1 MVILYS
7 RSFSR
12 VELERYVGEISQ
24 IGGLTPLELAD
35 GHSKGVRCILLRTG
49 VLSAL
54 VVVDRGL
61 DVANLEYKGTPLAW
75 MSPTGITAPAFYEPE
90 GLGWLRGFFGGLLTT
105 CGLTYFGRPTVDE
118 GEQLGLHGRA
128 SYIPAK
134 LHLCRGR
141 WAGDSCVLEIEGE
154 VRESKVFEPNI
165 SLYRRIE
172 AELGGSRIVFRDHVR
187 NNGWYRQ
194 PFMIL
199 YHFNLGF
206 PLLSR
211 ESKLVTTSRLVV
223 PRDSDAAEGAENYDR
238 FEEPTRG
245 YREKVYFHDLVPDQ
259 EGYAYAALLNYSLAG
274 GLGVVIRFKRKPLNR
289 LVEWKMM
296 GEGTYVLG
304 IEPANGLVLGRDFE
318 RRVGTLKYL
327 EPQEEQSIE
336 IELKVVEGVEELRRV
351 EERIIEIRGPKRA
364 TILSDVETFVR
375 EARE

>member
-12 VELERYVGEISQ
+12 AELERYVGEISQ

-128 SYIPAK
+128 SYIPAR

-141 WAGDSCVLEIEGE
+141 WAGDSYVLEIEGE

-165 SLYRRIE
+165 SLST
-172 AELGGSRIVFRDHVR
+172 GGSRRS
-187 NNGWYRQ
+187 
-194 PFMIL
+194 
-199 YHFNLGF
+199 LG
-206 PLLSR
+206 
-211 ESKLVTTSRLVV
+211 E
-223 PRDSDAAEGAENYDR
+223 AE
-238 FEEPTRG
+238 
-245 YREKVYFHDLVPDQ
+245 
-259 EGYAYAALLNYSLAG
+259 
-274 GLGVVIRFKRKPLNR
+274 
-289 LVEWKMM
+289 
-296 GEGTYVLG
+296 
-304 IEPANGLVLGRDFE
+304 
-318 RRVGTLKYL
+318 
-327 EPQEEQSIE
+327 
-336 IELKVVEGVEELRRV
+336 
-351 EERIIEIRGPKRA
+351 
-364 TILSDVETFVR
+364 
-375 EARE
+375 